1 MCSLTALLL
10 QPLTERAYLQSMAL
24 LPHLLK
30 QRILVILP
38 RCGSAV
44 LPSVCLSVC
53 LSASISLEPLDRS
66 SRNSLCR
73 SPVAVARSSCGGVAI
88 RYVLPVLWM
97 TSCLAVWRC
106 VDGRPSSVATA
117 GHSLMSVNT
126 GLVDLVAMR
135 RDF

>member
-53 LSASISLEPLDRS
+53 QHIAGTAGPIFSKFFVQIPCGCGSVLVWRRCDTLCTSGFMDDVMFG
-66 SRNSLCR
+66 RNGPYGDALHYQ
-73 SPVAVARSSCGGVAI
+73 GGV
-88 RYVLPVLWM
+88 
-97 TSCLAVWRC
+97 
-106 VDGRPSSVATA
+106 
-117 GHSLMSVNT
+117 
-126 GLVDLVAMR
+126 
-135 RDF
+135 